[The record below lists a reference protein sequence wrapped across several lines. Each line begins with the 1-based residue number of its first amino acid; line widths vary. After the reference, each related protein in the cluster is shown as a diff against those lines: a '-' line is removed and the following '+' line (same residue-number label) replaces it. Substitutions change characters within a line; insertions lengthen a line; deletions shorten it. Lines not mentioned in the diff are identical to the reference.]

1 VPDPH
6 IPAVLVGILSL
17 KRRLPTVE
25 NVMTSLD
32 KMFDVRGKSVI
43 VTGGASG
50 IGRAYA
56 EVMADNGARVCLFDI
71 DGPGVDRLAADMRAN
86 GGDVWGQVID
96 VSDRPGMAAGF
107 DAVAARHGGIDVVF
121 ANAGIDPGPGFMTAE
136 GARNPDGAIENIPDE
151 QWDRGITLNLSSVYV
166 TVKNAVRYMKPA
178 GGGRII
184 VTSSIA
190 AIINEAIVG
199 TSYMPAKAG
208 VDHFVRQM
216 AMELGAYGI
225 LINSIN
231 PGPFM
236 TNIAGGRLKNPAD
249 RMAFEKQSL
258 IGRIGD
264 PEDIKGLALYLASPC
279 SSYVTGSQIVID
291 GGSMHRIG

>member
-1 VPDPH
+1 MSASASDGS
-6 IPAVLVGILSL
+6 GILMGFCVGRLEES
-17 KRRLPTVE
+17 RR
-25 NVMTSLD
+25 MTSLE
-32 KMFDVRGKSVI
+32 KMFNVRGKSVI
-43 VTGGASG
+43 VTGAASG

-56 EVMADNGARVCLFDI
+56 EVMADHGARVCLFDI
-71 DGPGVDRLAADMRAN
+71 DGAAQDRLVAELRSR
-86 GGDVWGQVID
+86 GGDAWGQVID
-96 VSDRPGMAAGF
+96 VSDRPAMARGF
-107 DAVAARHGGIDVVF
+107 DAVAERHGVIDVVF
-121 ANAGIDPGPGFMTAE
+121 VNAGIDPGPGFLTPE
-136 GARNPDGAIENIPDE
+136 GERNPDGAIENLPDD
-151 QWDRGITLNLSSVYV
+151 QWDRGILVNLTSVYV

-225 LINSIN
+225 LVNCIN
-231 PGPFM
+231 PGPFI

-249 RMAFEKQSL
+249 RKAFESQSL

-291 GGSMHRIG
+291 GGAMNRIG

>member
-1 VPDPH
+1 
-6 IPAVLVGILSL
+6 
-17 KRRLPTVE
+17 
-25 NVMTSLD
+25 MTLLE
-32 KMFDVRGKSVI
+32 KMFDIRGKSVI

-56 EVMADNGARVCLFDI
+56 EVMADHGARVCVFDI
-71 DGPGVDRLAADMRAN
+71 DEAAATGVVKDLNAS
-86 GGDVWGQVID
+86 GGNAWCQTID
-96 VSDRPGMAAGF
+96 VADRGAMAAGF
-107 DAVAARHGGIDVVF
+107 DLVAKRHGGIDVLF
-121 ANAGIDPGPGFMTAE
+121 ANAGIDPGPGFMTPE
-136 GARNPDGAIENIPDE
+136 GERNPDGAIENITDD
-151 QWDRGITLNLSSVYV
+151 QWDRGILVNLTSVY
-166 TVKNAVRYMKPA
+166 TSVKNAARHMKPA

-190 AIINEAIVG
+190 AMVNEAIVG

-216 AMELGAYGI
+216 AMELGAFGI
-225 LINSIN
+225 LVNCIN

-236 TNIAGGRLKNPAD
+236 TNIAGGRLKIPAD
-249 RMAFEKQSL
+249 RKAFEAQSL

-291 GGSMHRIG
+291 GGAMHRIS

>member
-1 VPDPH
+1 M
-6 IPAVLVGILSL
+6 ASL
-17 KRRLPTVE
+17 QQ
-25 NVMTSLD
+25 
-32 KMFDVRGKSVI
+32 MFDVRGKSVI

-56 EVMADNGARVCLFDI
+56 EVMAENGARVCILDI
-71 DGPGVDRLAADMRAN
+71 DPVGLVSAVAELAADGA
-86 GGDVWGQVID
+86 DVWGEVVD
-96 VSDRPGMAAGF
+96 VSDRARMAEAF
-107 DAVAARHGGIDVVF
+107 EAVAARNGSIDIVF
-121 ANAGIDPGPGFMTAE
+121 ANAGVDAGPGFLSTEGGRIAE
-136 GARNPDGAIENIPDE
+136 GAIDILDDHH
-151 QWDRGITLNLSSVYV
+151 WDRVIAVNLSAVY
-166 TVKNAVRYMKPA
+166 TTIKLATRHMKKT

-190 AIINEAIVG
+190 AQVNEAIVG
-199 TSYMPAKAG
+199 TPYMPAKAG

-216 AMELGAYGI
+216 AMELGAFGI
-225 LINSIN
+225 LVNCIS

-236 TNIAGGRLKNPAD
+236 TNIAGGRLKIAAD
-249 RMAFEKQSL
+249 RQAFEAQSL

-291 GGSMHRIG
+291 GGAMHRIK

>member
-1 VPDPH
+1 M
-6 IPAVLVGILSL
+6 
-17 KRRLPTVE
+17 R
-25 NVMTSLD
+25 MTSLE
-32 KMFDVRGKSVI
+32 KMFDIRGKSVI

-56 EVMADNGARVCLFDI
+56 EVMADHGARVCVFDI
-71 DGPGVDRLAADMRAN
+71 DETAAQAVVDDLKAR
-86 GGDVWGQVID
+86 GGDAWSQTID
-96 VSDRPGMAAGF
+96 VANRQAMAAGF
-107 DAVAARHGGIDVVF
+107 DLVAQRHGGLDILF
-121 ANAGIDPGPGFMTAE
+121 ANAGIDPGPGFLTPE
-136 GARNPDGAIENIPDE
+136 GERNPDGAIENIPDD
-151 QWDRGITLNLSSVYV
+151 QWDRGILVNLTSVY
-166 TVKNAVRYMKPA
+166 TSVKNAVRHMKPA

-190 AIINEAIVG
+190 AMINEAIVG

-225 LINSIN
+225 LVNCIN

-249 RMAFEKQSL
+249 RKAFEAQSL

-291 GGSMHRIG
+291 GGSMHRIS